1 MTQLLRARNVET
13 EFVSEWEV
21 LAPAEATAAGAPAA
35 HGPVLIGCLRALV
48 S

>member
-1 MTQLLRARNVET
+1 MAQLLRAWNVET

-21 LAPAEATAAGAPAA
+21 LAPAEAAAAGAPV

>member
-13 EFVSEWEV
+13 EFLSEWEV
-21 LAPAEATAAGAPAA
+21 LAPAEATAAGAPAT
-35 HGPVLIGCLRALV
+35 HGPVLIDSLRALV